1 MRFSDIA
8 RRLTGFSTPLVGL
21 SWQPPES
28 EEQVARRVI
37 AYLDDRRVLYQPS
50 ELEVP
55 AHCAMS
61 VLDIRRFVTAEI
73 GSLDRQ
79 SPLAANLRAIRA
91 ACRKFLA
98 VVDETAIDEGG
109 WQYAR
114 PGRWGYQSWVF
125 ATALGELRGV
135 VGIHVALT
143 LIASRHGV
151 EDDLARILPTEGDE
165 GVDVTH
171 T

>member
-1 MRFSDIA
+1 MRLSDIA

-21 SWQPPES
+21 SWQPPET

-37 AYLDDRRVLYQPS
+37 ADLEDRRVLYDPS

-55 AHCAMS
+55 AHCVIS

-73 GSLDRQ
+73 GSLDSQ

-98 VVDETAIDEGG
+98 VVDEAD

-135 VGIHVALT
+135 VGIHVAL
-143 LIASRHGV
+143 IASRHGV
-151 EDDLARILPTEGDE
+151 HVEDDLPRIPPTEGDE

-171 T
+171 I